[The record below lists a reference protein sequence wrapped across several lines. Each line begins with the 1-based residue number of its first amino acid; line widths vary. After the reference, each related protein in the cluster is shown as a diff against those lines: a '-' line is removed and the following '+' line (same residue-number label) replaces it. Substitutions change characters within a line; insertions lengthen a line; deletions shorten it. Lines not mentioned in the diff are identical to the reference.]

1 MIPQISLFSNFL
13 IKIRSHSHSTIYT
26 FKNYFATVFSV
37 LVFSFNN
44 NKFNPNE
51 PIRRLHAQF
60 FCKCHLKSP
69 ASHRRWE
76 DYRLVKLKKKP
87 SKKKQKN
94 TVNNTAYMIDKL
106 KEVRRKVALH
116 CTEFNYPGKGLDWLW
131 TLGLIVNIPN
141 SISKL
146 PHMDP
151 YTRSPFANVTA
162 WLAAMASWVQLNVDF
177 FAQSCYNVF
186 TRFFFFFFG
195 QIGLASL

>member
-1 MIPQISLFSNFL
+1 MNLTSTFCVVLFFILFFNQLQQGTVATVHEQQSQFSYFFVSFIKLADPTVLFMIPQISLFSNFF
-13 IKIRSHSHSTIYT
+13 IKIGSYSTIYI
-26 FKNYFATVFSV
+26 FKNYFATIFSV

-106 KEVRRKVALH
+106 KVKEVRRKSSSALH
-116 CTEFNYPGKGLDWLW
+116 L
-131 TLGLIVNIPN
+131 
-141 SISKL
+141 
-146 PHMDP
+146 
-151 YTRSPFANVTA
+151 
-162 WLAAMASWVQLNVDF
+162 VQLPRERVRQTLN
-177 FAQSCYNVF
+177 
-186 TRFFFFFFG
+186 FG
-195 QIGLASL
+195 SYCQYS